1 LVVPFHGRY
10 LNLVAQIEQRFPVA
24 SWKFGDV
31 EIWPLARMD
40 LYLDMF
46 WAAVGGAQPTKQHAL
61 PLRYAARIA
70 APLRYLWKSRHD
82 LSHWVAR
89 PKPADAIFLGDG
101 VSLDRI
107 EQGTTD
113 RFGEPIIAALE
124 RHGLS
129 TFLMQNSDL
138 SRLPWFRPTY
148 AANIIGA
155 HGVLWPFST
164 LSPAGMPAYEEVMQF
179 LRREHIAAPSLTW
192 VKLARRAKAVSA
204 VATAFERVLQVVK
217 PKLAFVVTYYSGL
230 GPAFLVACRR
240 QGILSVDIQHCPQ
253 AGAHKAYGWQALP
266 GAGYATLPA
275 VFWNWT
281 EKDAAYIQQWA
292 DTLAAPW
299 HRGLHGGHTQL
310 ASFLDDSNIDT
321 SAWDRKFKAIGDG
334 AAFEREILVAL
345 QPVGGFRAEWDAMAA
360 QIESSPPT
368 WRWWIR
374 RHPASAPYQ
383 DAEYR
388 RLVSLRR
395 SNVMVE
401 ESLSLPLPALLRHMS
416 VLVSRY
422 SGSSAEAAAFG
433 VPALFLSE
441 EAHGQFS
448 DLINRGLA
456 AVVDM
461 DSLQASIARV
471 PRRPIRPVPERQPNI
486 DDTLLHLQRLAGNYA
501 KLCCDVSRH
510 TSS

>member
-1 LVVPFHGRY
+1 
-10 LNLVAQIEQRFPVA
+10 
-24 SWKFGDV
+24 
-31 EIWPLARMD
+31 MD

-46 WAAVGGAQPTKQHAL
+46 WTAVGGAPPMKQHAW

-82 LSHWVAR
+82 LSHWVGR
-89 PKPADAIFLGDG
+89 PKPADVIFLGDG

-124 RHGLS
+124 RRGLS

-148 AANIIGA
+148 AANIIGSR
-155 HGVLWPFST
+155 GVPGPFAA
-164 LSPAGMPAYEEVMQF
+164 LSPAVMPAHEEVMQF
-179 LRREHIAAPSLTW
+179 LSRERIAAPSLTW
-192 VKLARRAKAVSA
+192 VRLARRANAVAA

-266 GAGYATLPA
+266 GDGYATLPA

-310 ASFLDDSNIDT
+310 ASFLNDTDSNT
-321 SAWDRKFKAIGDG
+321 AAWDRKFAAIG
-334 AAFEREILVAL
+334 ARTAFDREILVAL
-345 QPVGGFRAEWDAMAA
+345 QPVGGFRAEWDALAA
-360 QIESSPPT
+360 QIEASPAT

-383 DAEYR
+383 DVEYR

-395 SNVMVE
+395 NNVMVE

-416 VLVSRY
+416 VIVSRY

-441 EAHGQFS
+441 EARGQFS
-448 DLINRGLA
+448 DLIDRELA
-456 AVVDM
+456 TVVDM
-461 DSLQASIARV
+461 DSLQASIARI
-471 PRRPIRPVPERQPNI
+471 PQRPIRPVPERQPNI
-486 DDTLLHLQRLAGNYA
+486 DETLLCLGRLAEDYA
-501 KLCCDVSRH
+501 RLCRDTGRR